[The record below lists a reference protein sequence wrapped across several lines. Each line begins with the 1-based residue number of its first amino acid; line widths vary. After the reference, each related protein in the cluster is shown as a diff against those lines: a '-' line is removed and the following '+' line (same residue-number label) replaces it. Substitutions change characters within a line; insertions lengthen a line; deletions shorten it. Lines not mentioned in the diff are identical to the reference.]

1 MIFHKEDIQAF
12 FQSIGKGNTR
22 ETLKNQLNGF
32 RERFSTNLI
41 PNETNN
47 KLNEL
52 INTFQTLQGN
62 TQATA
67 QSFQELYDEAR
78 ALGGQPLVDVFK
90 GWAEQGAAANAN
102 LEDLY
107 ATMLGQNTKGI
118 SNVLDII
125 KTFNEMGSSD
135 DQQAF
140 ANAVGQTNTNLGN
153 YLGNLKNSQASGAGY
168 VGYLVKAT
176 AKTVAMTAATA
187 ALNMALSM
195 GISLLITVATW
206 VFDEI
211 THGVENATNKLNENV
226 EVVKSLESEL
236 DGLQKELKKN
246 QERLTELSN
255 IDSPTLFEQDEIDII
270 KEKNDE
276 LERTIRLKELE
287 LEIAKQEQEEA
298 AKAAAYVY
306 TQGSDVAEWVKW
318 ISSWLNFAF
327 GGPLGLLI
335 SAVGADQTYNKPEV
349 DKTNKLLD
357 SYKEALEF
365 LNSVDDEFSD
375 ENGFSQEYRDETK
388 SNIEARLRE
397 YKTALTAQRNTI
409 EQMLLQLDPN
419 DPRYSELQTILDQ
432 YDEIFGYMGSA
443 KTFTDVYNLSKF
455 SNVTNQLEQ
464 LVKQNELTEES
475 FNNVEGIEEF
485 RDALTSIGITDINE
499 ILRAI
504 IKNVDESA
512 DVAESAG
519 DKYNYLTSQ
528 IEGLKAA
535 IDSTFTN
542 QSTLQSAFDKIQE
555 GSSLSADEVRKLV
568 DICSEDFPE
577 ISTLFEK
584 TADGYT
590 VSANNLIKANKA
602 IIEST
607 KESIKKEINGYKEV
621 IEAYESRAYDAN
633 GVLTNYRKEAK
644 YDDKGFAIKTLG
656 EYVNVTAE
664 KYEDAKNKV
673 NEFTLI
679 LDMLGISLEDN
690 TTSLE
695 KYNEVMKTFTSNI
708 STGASAQ
715 QEMNE
720 NGQISAST
728 LESLLAL
735 GDEYIKCINI
745 ENGIISF
752 NAELFKDISKA
763 KLEDELATVRLA
775 EAEAIYN
782 RNVDAMYG
790 GHNHERLQSILDD
803 ITLKRQLL
811 EDRYNN
817 IDDIFSKAVEDKGSK
832 DTSDP
837 NKDAFDAEVAKR
849 KHWLEMGKDELGNIF
864 TKADYYEWLNGAD
877 GYKKYFQDVSKYQTE
892 IWANE
897 EEIFKYYQDVYKE
910 ETQKTV
916 DDIEKQ
922 YERGELSFEQ
932 YMKNLAEIRDSKYGG
947 KSTYEKQMQDEWG
960 LGNVDLTKRPKV
972 KMDDGSIATVL
983 SGGQFIWQGSE
994 ENGGYVYVHYTP
1006 ILPDGTILDD
1016 NALSDYLL
1024 NTLEGS
1030 NNILETDSKN
1040 KGLVLKVDTDLNL
1053 TSEDIKSLENGKWTD
1068 HVKTLAEGFDAW
1080 DIGLH
1085 EAQALWVEISETQ
1098 DSLYAGTEF
1107 ATEEYKA
1114 LTKQITE
1121 AAEKNA
1127 DTEVEK
1133 YKSQLSKKNITP
1145 EEYVKNI
1152 YDLRDDYKKLYNVD
1166 LSQKWLDDALDVDN
1180 YEYELERLQNANDK
1194 SLASERNYIAEWRK
1208 LSANSYNNPNSKNYD
1223 VSKYQSILKEITDY
1237 EIDVLSKAYQKGEIT
1252 AEEYKQGVKD
1262 ALSEAGA
1269 LGVDY
1274 LSEKSEALIK
1284 EVTDTELER
1293 LAEAFKKGKINAE
1306 EYAESVAKILGD
1318 ADILGAKYLSE
1329 KQEDI
1334 DKNRAEREKSYWEQ
1348 QKQYAESY
1356 YDKQIEDIKKA
1367 QEEQEK
1373 VNKLQEL
1380 YLKLQKAKQTLEDA
1394 KNNRNQ
1400 LIFNN
1405 GTFEYVSDQD
1415 AIVSAQEEINST
1427 LKEIEDEKLQSQID
1441 ILEEQKDEAV
1451 SFYDDMISM
1460 IEAYIAK
1467 TVDITESDSEILQKI
1482 ANSEYA
1488 ELWRQIRSGEKKPNE
1503 ITTEQKDY
1511 LKNDDNKS
1519 KTGSTAMDF
1528 AASLLGMTVS
1538 GIQSI
1543 VSNLLG
1549 GGNSTVQNLVG
1560 NVAQD
1565 TLNSAISN
1573 VYTDSTV
1580 NNNTSVKVGDVHVTV
1595 QGDTSQEML
1604 TQFANQLSTA
1614 FSTAAAKSFA

>member
-1 MIFHKEDIQAF
+1 MIE
-12 FQSIGKGNTR
+12 
-22 ETLKNQLNGF
+22 L
-32 RERFSTNLI
+32 TNSF
-41 PNETNN
+41 N
-47 KLNEL
+47 K
-52 INTFQTLQGN
+52 
-62 TQATA
+62 
-67 QSFQELYDEAR
+67 FQETASLSGATLTKFLDRANEVGGSALSTMFSDLAKEGDNAR
-78 ALGGQPLVDVFK
+78 VSLENCYKVFY
-90 GWAEQGAAANAN
+90 GN
-102 LEDLY
+102 
-107 ATMLGQNTKGI
+107 NTTGV
-118 SNVLDII
+118 SNVLGII
-125 KTFNEMGSSD
+125 NDYNKIVDPNNKK
-135 DQQAF
+135 QQLDF
-140 ANAVGQTNTNLGN
+140 ANAIGETNTKLGD
-153 YLGNLKNSQASGAGY
+153 YLKNVKAGQASGAGY
-168 VGYLVKAT
+168 VGFLIKSTVKTIALS
-176 AKTVAMTAATA
+176 AATA
-187 ALNMALSM
+187 LLNGAISALVGVFINGA
-195 GISLLITVATW
+195 IW

-211 THGVENATNKLNENV
+211 VHGVENATNKLNENV
-226 EVVKSLESEL
+226 EAVKSLESEL

-270 KEKNDE
+270 KEKNGE

-287 LEIAKQEQEEA
+287 LEIAKQEREEA

-335 SAVGADQTYNKPEV
+335 SAIGADQTYNKPKIDNV
-349 DKTNKLLD
+349 KKTI
-357 SYKEALEF
+357 
-365 LNSVDDEFSD
+365 
-375 ENGFSQEYRDETK
+375 QEYKNVQKQLEDLDKEFEQHK
-388 SNIEARLRE
+388 EEFGEDSAHEVLDPLYEFYNEKLSG
-397 YKTALTAQRNTI
+397 YKTDLTKARNVI

-419 DPRYSELQTILDQ
+419 DPRYSELQSILDQ

-443 KTFTDVYNLSKF
+443 KTFTEVYNLSKF

-464 LVKQNELTEES
+464 LAKQNELTEEA
-475 FNNVEGIEEF
+475 FNNVYGTEEF
-485 RDALTSIGITDINE
+485 RDALASINITDTEE
-499 ILRAI
+499 IIRAV
-504 IKNVDESA
+504 IKEVDESA

-519 DKYNYLTSQ
+519 DKYNYLISQ
-528 IEGLKAA
+528 TEKLKAT

-590 VSANNLIKANKA
+590 ISANNLIKANQA
-602 IIEST
+602 IIDNT
-607 KESIKKEINGYKEV
+607 KRTVQKEIAEYNEV
-621 IEAYESRAYDAN
+621 INAYENRVVPSDRNWLTGGIAGNIGLREYDV
-633 GVLTNYRKEAK
+633 G
-644 YDDKGFAIKTLG
+644 I
-656 EYVNVTAE
+656 TAE

-673 NEFTLI
+673 NEFNLI
-679 LDMLGISLEDN
+679 LQMLGINLDDDKDKVTELADKFDELSKAG
-690 TTSLE
+690 TSLSS
-695 KYNEVMKTFTSNI
+695 KMKTVS
-708 STGASAQ
+708 SAFK
-715 QEMNE
+715 E
-720 NGQISAST
+720 QIESGELSADT
-728 LESLLAL
+728 IMSL
-735 GDEYIKCINI
+735 I
-745 ENGIISF
+745 ENGYAAALMYDNETGKIRL
-752 NAELFKDISKA
+752 NEQAYLDLAEAELTAYEADLQTQISEAELNMLDA
-763 KLEDELATVRLA
+763 KRSIVSNLGWSYLDTAEAALRLA
-775 EAEAIYN
+775 EAEAVIN
-782 RNVDAMYG
+782 NTPEQIQKLEA
-790 GHNHERLQSILDD
+790 
-803 ITLKRQLL
+803 QLL
-811 EDRYNN
+811 VVQKLKENLNSVLSGTYGESGSSSTEDQN
-817 IDDIFSKAVEDKGSK
+817 KK
-832 DTSDP
+832 D
-837 NKDAFDAEVAKR
+837 FDAEVAKR
-849 KHWLEMGKDELGNIF
+849 KHWLEMGKDELNNIF

-932 YMKNLAEIRDSKYGG
+932 YMKKLAEIRDSKYGG

-972 KMDDGSIATVL
+972 QMDDGSIATVL

-1040 KGLVLKVDTDLNL
+1040 KGIVLKVDTDLNL
-1053 TSEDIKSLENGKWTD
+1053 TTEDIESLENGKWTD
-1068 HVKTLAEGFDAW
+1068 HVKTLVEGFDAW

-1085 EAQALWVEISETQ
+1085 EAQALWIEMSETQ

-1127 DTEVEK
+1127 DTEIEK
-1133 YKSQLSKKNITP
+1133 YKSELSKKNITP
-1145 EEYVKNI
+1145 EEFVQKV
-1152 YDLRDDYKKLYNVD
+1152 YDLRDSYKKQYNVD

-1293 LAEAFKKGKINAE
+1293 LAEAFEKGKINAE

-1329 KQEDI
+1329 KQEEV

-1356 YDKQIEDIKKA
+1356 YDKQIEDIKKV

-1519 KTGSTAMDF
+1519 KTGSAAMDF

-1549 GGNSTVQNLVG
+1549 GSNSTAQNLVG